1 MEYFVNYLSM
11 STECCHVSVV
21 ELKQLYF
28 SDSVKMQRQQE
39 MRGRWWY
46 DDNNQLQI
54 CHGHRQHPHHGH
66 QHQNDEQNISD
77 DQVKTKCT
85 TQRKQQQMHCCYQ
98 SSFHDVHLLQFMF
111 LLHSS
116 THHSAFHLFQ
126 ICLSSSA
133 TDKNAQNIPIKCN
146 LREIDLKLPP
156 QIIFENHSP
165 NMGQIYT
172 KALNILLPLVCLTN
186 EGSRFMEM
194 VRLIILFPL
203 FNC

>member
-1 MEYFVNYLSM
+1 M

-85 TQRKQQQMHCCYQ
+85 TQRKQQQ
-98 SSFHDVHLLQFMF
+98 
-111 LLHSS
+111 
-116 THHSAFHLFQ
+116 T
-126 ICLSSSA
+126 
-133 TDKNAQNIPIKCN
+133 
-146 LREIDLKLPP
+146 PP
-156 QIIFENHSP
+156 
-165 NMGQIYT
+165 
-172 KALNILLPLVCLTN
+172 
-186 EGSRFMEM
+186 
-194 VRLIILFPL
+194 
-203 FNC
+203 